1 MARRSKNFQSLDES
15 PALETNGNDE
25 LQDKLNQIEEEYKEA
40 VEEKPKRRRSRKKEI
55 EEEQVKQTAEGFVLI
70 GNTFIDFVVP
80 RLPNPIP
87 VSESER
93 ELWNKTF
100 SAVAEKYAAYVSKFG
115 AEISFVIASI
125 MIFAP
130 RMQKKDE
137 RKNNTDIREN
147 GNGQDNTGEGINK
160 E

>member
-1 MARRSKNFQSLDES
+1 MGRRSRNSQSSVEET
-15 PALETNGNDE
+15 PVLEQNQDE
-25 LQDKLNQIEEEYKEA
+25 LQEKLNQIEEEYKEA
-40 VEEKPKRRRSRKKEI
+40 AEEKPKRRRSKRKEI
-55 EEEQVKQTAEGFVLI
+55 EEEQIKQTTEGFVLI
-70 GNTFIDFVVP
+70 GNTFIDFIVP

-87 VSESER
+87 VSDSER

-100 SAVAEKYAAYVSKFG
+100 SAVAEKYAAYVSRFG

-130 RMQKKDE
+130 RMQKNE
-137 RKNNTDIREN
+137 RKNNTNIRQD
-147 GNGQDNTGEGINK
+147 GNGQDNIGEGVNK

>member
-1 MARRSKNFQSLDES
+1 MGRQKSRYQSSVEET
-15 PALETNGNDE
+15 PVLEQNQDE
-25 LQDKLNQIEEEYKEA
+25 LQEKLNQIEEEYKEA
-40 VEEKPKRRRSRKKEI
+40 VEEKPKRRRSKKKEA
-55 EEEQVKQTAEGFVLI
+55 EEEQLKQTVEGFVLI
-70 GNTFIDFVVP
+70 GNTFIDFIVP

-87 VSESER
+87 VSDSER

-100 SAVAEKYAAYVSKFG
+100 SAVAEKYAAYAARFG

-130 RMQKKDE
+130 RMKNE

-147 GNGQDNTGEGINK
+147 GNGQDNISEGVNK